1 MRTARH
7 TPVPSFFL
15 YGEAAREVRP
25 DFLHLEDLD
34 ERSRPS
40 NWNIRPHA
48 HQSLAHV
55 FVITDG
61 GGTMRTDGA
70 ACDFIAPALLL
81 VPARVVHAFC
91 WAPESQGRV
100 LTISAAFLARILAAA
115 PELADLFD
123 APRHVALPRG
133 PAGLDAA
140 RPLLDRV
147 GRELSWAAPARERAL
162 EACLIT
168 LLLDAWRLHA
178 APNGHA
184 APAGQAAPPAA
195 SKRLAERYVA
205 AVEAEFRT
213 QQPVGEF
220 ARALGT
226 QPAALRAAVRRV
238 TGRSPGALLR
248 DRKMLEARRLLLY
261 SNIAVAE
268 TAFALG
274 FTDPAYFSRLF
285 RAHTGVS
292 PSSFRRHGGRST

>member
-1 MRTARH
+1 
-7 TPVPSFFL
+7 V
-15 YGEAAREVRP
+15 REVRT

-55 FVITDG
+55 FVITEG
-61 GGTMRTDGA
+61 GGTMRTDA
-70 ACDFIAPALLL
+70 ACCDFTAPALLL
-81 VPARVVHAFC
+81 VPAGVVHAFA

-100 LTISAAFLARILAAA
+100 LTISAAFVARLLAAA

-123 APRHVALPRG
+123 APRHIGLPGG

-140 RPLLDRV
+140 SAVLDRV
-147 GRELSWAAPARERAL
+147 GRELAWAAPARERAL

-178 APNGHA
+178 APSAQA
-184 APAGQAAPPAA
+184 APAAAPRR
-195 SKRLAERYVA
+195 RLAERYVA
-205 AVEAEFRT
+205 AVEAAFRSPR
-213 QQPVGEF
+213 PVGEF

-226 QPAALRAAVRRV
+226 QPAALRAAVRGV

-248 DRKMLEARRLLLY
+248 ERKMLEAKRLLLY

-274 FTDPAYFSRLF
+274 FADPAYFSRLF

-292 PSSFRRHGGRST
+292 PSSFRRHGGRIT